1 MGRQRLTKAGPSRGT
16 ITPQDVTDEALP
28 QRRRSA
34 RLARKAQAMEV
45 DASDSA
51 NESADGEADHPPP
64 MDDEP
69 LGAAKT
75 PTLDCFMSL
84 SADLQAVQ
92 QILDQVHRIASSKSR
107 SKELALVGL
116 QNELADA
123 SATLR
128 RLRTGLEVGKV
139 SQAVKE
145 MKNTVQQTKK
155 EQKKVP
161 SYAEAARRGQQVT
174 APAARRTPVWSTSR
188 TFFLK
193 PEDDTVRKQEI
204 PAWRFGAKLR
214 QKFGAIPEGGDPP
227 LLRLHRTA
235 RGEWQMLVAPW
246 ARDKLVSAE
255 QNRVD
260 FQEFG
265 FWILERREVM
275 SGPSAVVSQV
285 PLELSDEEIKQG
297 LLEGSKSLLEPQVSE
312 LMKAVRVQRLKRR
325 EISTEDPRQSKWVP
339 GKSVRVIFPA
349 DELRQKFLGLGGIYL
364 FWQYV
369 PIRDYVPPTYYCSIC
384 KKRGGHSTQY
394 HRGPAPRGP

>member
-1 MGRQRLTKAGPSRGT
+1 MA
-16 ITPQDVTDEALP
+16 
-28 QRRRSA
+28 
-34 RLARKAQAMEV
+34 
-45 DASDSA
+45 DA
-51 NESADGEADHPPP
+51 PP
-64 MDDEP
+64 
-69 LGAAKT
+69 GAAKT
-75 PTLDCFMSL
+75 ATFECFKSL
-84 SADLQAVQ
+84 SEDLFAVQ
-92 QILDQVHRIASSKSR
+92 KILDQVHHIATSKSR
-107 SKELALVGL
+107 SKELAIVGL
-116 QNELADA
+116 QDEIVEA

-128 RLRTGLEVGKV
+128 RLCTGLEVGKV
-139 SQAVKE
+139 TQAVKD
-145 MKNTVQQTKK
+145 MKTTVQQTKK
-155 EQKKVP
+155 EQKKLP
-161 SYAEAARRGQQVT
+161 SYAEAARRGLQAA
-174 APAARRTPVWSTSR
+174 APPVRRTPVWSTSR
-188 TFFLK
+188 TFFLR
-193 PEDDTVRKQEI
+193 PENEAVRKQEI

-214 QKFGAIPEGGDPP
+214 EKFGSVPTGGDPP

-235 RGEWQMLVAPW
+235 RGEWQMLVAAW
-246 ARDKLVSAE
+246 ARDQLVSAD

-260 FQEFG
+260 FQEYG

-325 EISTEDPRQSKWVP
+325 EISTGDSRQSSWVP

-369 PIRDYVPPTYYCSIC
+369 PIREYVPPTYYCSIC

-394 HRGPAPRGP
+394 HRGPAPPGP